1 MVEYEFAESYLE
13 PTTISLNFALVV
25 VTIDI
30 DNLMLN
36 PELAK
41 TQRKVRFEQENLL
54 SRHDNLWCIYRY
66 FWHFAQ
72 S

>member
-41 TQRKVRFEQENLL
+41 IQRKFDLKKKTYSPDMTISGVFIDIFGILL
-54 SRHDNLWCIYRY
+54 
-66 FWHFAQ
+66 
-72 S
+72 